1 LKPTLFQSRVS
12 AYQPQRY
19 VSAFSAQFFN
29 KLSTSYRTLRVK
41 SESAPKCTTCQG
53 QHLRQRSQWWAAR
66 GLSECVGD
74 DPTRFNLLFGFSL
87 TDLLAFTVVKAI
99 FLSLFIFILSNSF
112 AQNSLEQL
120 RTQVANGYYASATKI
135 SGPLAIKENP
145 DNPEAYFLFSQ
156 ALYYAAEIPEARV
169 QLDKALTLLSD
180 EPPPSYIHL
189 NGLITASE
197 GQLTQAVTLLETAFL
212 RSQDYSVAM
221 DWGDTAWQA
230 GDFDTAL
237 EAFQAATTTERGKT
251 ELWPYLNQGRIL
263 QQAKEDL
270 DGAMTAYQTVLDIF
284 DANYPGGAPA
294 PPSVVEANFRLGEI
308 YESLGD
314 KATAKSYYDAA
325 LYLDRNYTPAKNALD
340 RLVRNP

>member
-1 LKPTLFQSRVS
+1 LKPTSLQLICGS
-12 AYQPQRY
+12 AYQNTRNDLVDILQPDGTELVYLAVNPALSSSLWFVCLLKKFSSTCILGMKNSSPLHALNSQRRLKI
-19 VSAFSAQFFN
+19 V
-29 KLSTSYRTLRVK
+29 
-41 SESAPKCTTCQG
+41 E
-53 QHLRQRSQWWAAR
+53 
-66 GLSECVGD
+66 
-74 DPTRFNLLFGFSL
+74 
-87 TDLLAFTVVKAI
+87 AI
-99 FLSLFIFILSNSF
+99 FLMFVMFLFSHSF

-120 RTQVANGYYASATKI
+120 RTQVTNGYYASATKI

-156 ALYYAAEIPEARV
+156 ALYYAAETLEARV
-169 QLDKALTLLSD
+169 QLDKALTLLSN
-180 EPPPSYIHL
+180 EPPAEYVHL

-197 GQLTQAVTLLETAFL
+197 GNLPQAVTLLETAFL

-237 EAFQAATTTERGKT
+237 GAFQAATTTERGKT

-263 QQAKEDL
+263 QQAKNDP

-284 DANYPGGAPA
+284 DANYPGGTPA
-294 PPSVVEANFRLGEI
+294 PPSVVEANFRLGEV